1 METPSTVE
9 PHQVT
14 QAVFNLQSLLDQVPS
29 ATLRSGQ
36 VAGDKPGILAGEL
49 PVCRMREGAE
59 GAAYAAL
66 IIEAVNALPTLL
78 KTLEKAAEPVPVSG
92 DSAGDEGS
100 PLRQQVE
107 AKITQTLALLPGF
120 KQSMTATW
128 AKLIY
133 AAVEP
138 WLIGGRE
145 VLSAVPQPASAP
157 GQLQSQVDAQVRLD
171 AVTDFCSYM
180 LAQEDAESR
189 PNEYALEQW
198 VNDWAKADQKV
209 NA

>member
-1 METPSTVE
+1 MNHHSHASFV
-9 PHQVT
+9 H
-14 QAVFNLQSLLDQVPS
+14 LQTLLEQVPS
-29 ATLRSGQ
+29 ATLSSGQ

-78 KTLEKAAEPVPVSG
+78 KTLERAADPAPVSG
-92 DSAGDEGS
+92 GAAGDEGS

-107 AKITQTLALLPGF
+107 AKITQTLTLLPGF

-145 VLSAVPQPASAP
+145 VLSAVPQSEPAP
-157 GQLQSQVDAQVRLD
+157 RQQQSQGDAQARLD
-171 AVTDFCSYM
+171 AVTNFCSYM
-180 LAQEDAESR
+180 LAQEDSESR

-198 VNDWAKADQKV
+198 VNDWAKGDGKV

>member
-1 METPSTVE
+1 MTRHSHASFV
-9 PHQVT
+9 H
-14 QAVFNLQSLLDQVPS
+14 LQTLLEQVPS

-36 VAGDKPGILAGEL
+36 VAGDKPGILADEL

-66 IIEAVNALPTLL
+66 IIETVNALPSLL
-78 KTLEKAAEPVPVSG
+78 KTLEQAAEPEPMSNG
-92 DSAGDEGS
+92 GAAGDDES

-107 AKITQTLALLPGF
+107 TKIMQTLTLLPGF

-145 VLSAVPQPASAP
+145 VLSVVPQPEPAP
-157 GQLQSQVDAQVRLD
+157 RQQQSQGDAQVRLD
-171 AVTDFCSYM
+171 AVTEFCSYM